1 MNAQTAVNNYFQSQG
16 DVAHTDI
23 QLKALEEFDTMV
35 AALRAEEV
43 EVIVVQDSSEPHTP
57 DSIFPNNWISF
68 HGDGFILYPMYA
80 ANRRLERSLDI
91 WPELPA
97 MKCLFDLSGEEQHN
111 RFLEGTGSMVLDRFH
126 SIAYVALSPRTDK
139 SLAELWCA
147 KMNYTP
153 VIFEAYQ
160 LVGSRRLPIYHTN
173 VMMSLGTTFALWC
186 PASIDDEAQRQQVGE
201 SLRKGGRHILEI
213 TESQMQ
219 SFGGNILQVFNR
231 QGDSIIVMSEAS
243 EQTLEGNVLQA
254 LRRHGK
260 IVSCSIPF
268 IEQYGGGSARCMIAE
283 VMVK

>member
-1 MNAQTAVNNYFQSQG
+1 
-16 DVAHTDI
+16 
-23 QLKALEEFDTMV
+23 MV
-35 AALRAEEV
+35 AALRAEEI
-43 EVIVVQDSSEPHTP
+43 EVIVVQDNSEPHTP

-68 HGDGFILYPMYA
+68 HSDGFILYPMYA
-80 ANRRLERSLDI
+80 ENRRLERSLDV
-91 WPELPA
+91 WSELPA

-126 SIAYVALSPRTDK
+126 SIAYAALSPRTDK

-153 VIFEAYQ
+153 VIFEAFQ
-160 LVGSRRLPIYHTN
+160 TVGNHRLPIYHTN

-186 PASIDDEAQRQQVGE
+186 PASIDDDEQRQQVSD
-201 SLRKGGRHILEI
+201 SLGRGGRHLLEI

-231 QGDSIIVMSEAS
+231 NGDSIIVMSESA
-243 EQTLEGNVLQA
+243 EQALEGSVLLA
-254 LRRHGK
+254 RRRHGK
-260 IVSCSIPF
+260 IVSCSIPV

-283 VMVK
+283 VMIK